1 MFEGLVWV
9 IEVEARTIGF
19 CASSSNRNRSADIQQ
34 SSRDGEK
41 ALGGYRRG
49 VVVSRKGC
57 RRFGLRG

>member
-1 MFEGLVWV
+1 MM
-9 IEVEARTIGF
+9 EVEARTIGF
-19 CASSSNRNRSADIQQ
+19 CASSSNRDRSADIQQ

-57 RRFGLRG
+57 RRFRLRG